1 MARRWRSLVSY
12 RELLTLPNRVAPYG
26 QVSFT
31 RDGSAL
37 LCRGEDRLVH
47 WWRAPSLAEIDAGEK
62 PEAAG
67 PHR

>member
-1 MARRWRSLVSY
+1 VSY

-26 QVSFT
+26 QVSFA

-47 WWRAPSLAEIDAGEK
+47 WWRAPSLAEIDAAEK
-62 PEAAG
+62 AKTAG
-67 PHR
+67 MTR

>member
-1 MARRWRSLVSY
+1 VSY

-37 LCRGEDRLVH
+37 LCRGEDRLVD
-47 WWRAPSLAEIDAGEK
+47 WWRAPSLAEIDAAKKTETT
-62 PEAAG
+62 G
-67 PHR
+67 PRR